1 MNLMLTALLSVT
13 AIALTGSPVLAAS
26 PADSPL
32 VGHWLLEVDSL
43 PMPPEARPKSVSIVF
58 AAMPDGKWN
67 ERVEI
72 IDPNGKP
79 MHSES
84 TLSLDGTPGR
94 ASGTYWVD
102 VLAAKMPEPDVLVV
116 LHTDTDST
124 GFTAGRPAY
133 FTRTDEGGAYSL
145 RNLREGQYRLH
156 ALKDQNANF
165 RNDLPNER
173 VAFADS
179 LADAQDSATH
189 VLRMFLPLAA
199 TQQVKEAAV
208 QPDRSWRIVLARPVD
223 TLLSLTSIDRQFD
236 GSR

>member
-13 AIALTGSPVLAAS
+13 AIALTGTPVLAAS

-94 ASGTYWVD
+94 ASGTDWVD
-102 VLAAKMPEPDVLVV
+102 VLAAKMPEPDVLVMQFV
-116 LHTDTDST
+116 YEGIPRST
-124 GFTAGRPAY
+124 RVYSVSEDGKAMTETETYFRDGIPMLRTAFFKRVP
-133 FTRTDEGGAYSL
+133 GA
-145 RNLREGQYRLH
+145 
-156 ALKDQNANF
+156 
-165 RNDLPNER
+165 P
-173 VAFADS
+173 
-179 LADAQDSATH
+179 
-189 VLRMFLPLAA
+189 
-199 TQQVKEAAV
+199 
-208 QPDRSWRIVLARPVD
+208 
-223 TLLSLTSIDRQFD
+223 
-236 GSR
+236 